1 MSAEA
6 LLARLS
12 EWRPAGPG
20 PHSLLAPVDAGWELS
35 ITADHSELLGC
46 LASEVSVV
54 RSAAPCSAADLTRWA
69 VRSAQRIT
77 GLLEPL
83 KVIEVDATRSEAIL
97 RSDGPAPRGDRVHY
111 YELLLRGTRAAT
123 LRRFQAERAGGKRE
137 PIPFALTH
145 ESIAKLAGD
154 LIVD

>member
-1 MSAEA
+1 MSTEP

-20 PHSLLAPVDAGWELS
+20 PHSLHAPVDAGWELTV
-35 ITADHSELLGC
+35 TADHSELLGC
-46 LASEVSVV
+46 LATELTVS
-54 RSAAPCSAADLTRWA
+54 RPAALTSAADLTRWA

-97 RSDGPAPRGDRVHY
+97 RSDTPSVRGDRVHY
-111 YELLLRGTRAAT
+111 YELLLRGTHAAT
-123 LRRFQAERAGGKRE
+123 LRRYQAERGGGKRE

-154 LIVD
+154 LIAD